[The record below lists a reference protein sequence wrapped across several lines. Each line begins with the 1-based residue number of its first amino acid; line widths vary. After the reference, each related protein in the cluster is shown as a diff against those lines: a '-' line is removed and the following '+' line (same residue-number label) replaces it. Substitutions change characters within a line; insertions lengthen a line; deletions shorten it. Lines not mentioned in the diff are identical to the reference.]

1 VVLQPGPAPPDGDRA
16 QPEKPQ
22 RCTER
27 PVAAVDGELRGPQQV
42 GQAHL
47 PVVGMAALAAE
58 RVRDPDAGAYASE
71 HLLRHDLAAAGADQ
85 VQHAG
90 LGHEHPLPPGLARHP
105 HRGLVAAHHPAC
117 ADGGLDGLCG
127 GGQRRTGA
135 GQDVVEAAL
144 ADLQAEHLAHERA
157 QPLEPDGLG
166 VVQGDHHRLDAAA
179 EWRARL
185 EPGWR
190 RGDGARAAA
199 PSAAAEQVHA
209 DDVEP
214 DGRQFDAVMDGL
226 RRLRRG
232 GEIGV
237 AVRAGIEM
245 RLDHAVRVLVQG
257 AGCAGSSAALAER
270 LLHGPVR
277 LLAFGR
283 RGGGIAGSL
292 GRLAKPGLQFGDQ
305 DGQRDDLIRLR
316 QDQRDQVLFGQP
328 EKVIAVHIRR

>member
-1 VVLQPGPAPPDGDRA
+1 MIRSSLRIRSARYCASVVLQPGPAPPDGDRA

-71 HLLRHDLAAAGADQ
+71 HFLRHDLAAAGADQ

-127 GGQRRTGA
+127 GGQRRAGA
-135 GQDVVEAAL
+135 GQDVVEPAL

-157 QPLEPDGLG
+157 QPL
-166 VVQGDHHRLDAAA
+166 
-179 EWRARL
+179 
-185 EPGWR
+185 
-190 RGDGARAAA
+190 
-199 PSAAAEQVHA
+199 
-209 DDVEP
+209 
-214 DGRQFDAVMDGL
+214 
-226 RRLRRG
+226 
-232 GEIGV
+232 
-237 AVRAGIEM
+237 
-245 RLDHAVRVLVQG
+245 
-257 AGCAGSSAALAER
+257 SSD
-270 LLHGPVR
+270 
-277 LLAFGR
+277 
-283 RGGGIAGSL
+283 GGILVLREVEQRL
-292 GRLAKPGLQFGDQ
+292 GMADRLAACVTDPRDP
-305 DGQRDDLIRLR
+305 QR
-316 QDQRDQVLFGQP
+316 
-328 EKVIAVHIRR
+328 VIHSIADIMRFRMLMIAA